1 MTFSEKLVQL
11 RKEKGLSQEDLAEL
25 CGVSRQAVS
34 RWELGTSLPDMEKL
48 LLLGNYFSV
57 SMDYLLRE
65 EETRKT
71 AEAAV
76 EGVYIYSFEKIC
88 RLLLPRR
95 EKMETLY
102 DNAGLYD
109 VTYDT
114 EQDNRVEEYWKKVL
128 AGVCDVKRVLDCSI
142 GTGQMTLALAKMGY
156 QVTGTDISA
165 AMLANCRE
173 NAVERGLDVTVRQ
186 CDFRKLSSGFEA
198 GETFDCV
205 MSTGNSL
212 PHVTNEE
219 VAQTLREMDKLVR
232 PGGYLYLDNR
242 NWDKILREHQRFY
255 FYQPMKGK
263 TGERINLT
271 QVWDYNLDGT
281 LTFHLLYTFERDGRL
296 YKKEV
301 SSIYSY
307 PLPRK
312 FLEQQLEELGYR
324 LLKEEPRLKLP
335 GQDLE
340 STDWYYMLAQKL
352 NAWE

>member
-11 RKEKGLSQEDLAEL
+11 RKEKGLSQEDLAEI
-25 CGVSRQAVS
+25 CKVSRQAVS

-48 LLLGNYFSV
+48 LVLGSYFSV
-57 SMDYLLRE
+57 SMDYLLKE
-65 EETRKT
+65 EETSKT
-71 AEAAV
+71 AEAAQP
-76 EGVYIYSFEKIC
+76 GNAIYSFEKIC
-88 RLLLPRR
+88 HLLLPRR

-102 DNAGLYD
+102 DNAVLYD
-109 VTYDT
+109 VTYDM
-114 EQDNRVEEYWKKVL
+114 EMDDRMERYWGKVF
-128 AGVCDVKRVLDCSI
+128 AGIRDVKQVLDCSI

-156 QVTGTDISA
+156 QVTGTDISG
-165 AMLANCRE
+165 AMLANCRK
-173 NAVERGLDVTVRQ
+173 NAEERRVDVTVSQ
-186 CDFRKLSSGFEA
+186 CDFRKLSSAFEA
-198 GETFDCV
+198 GKKFDCV

-219 VAQTLREMDKLVR
+219 VVQTLKEMDKLVR

-255 FYQPMKGK
+255 FYQPMMGRE
-263 TGERINLT
+263 GERINLT

-281 LTFHLLYTFERDGRL
+281 LTFHLLYTFEREGKL

-307 PLPRK
+307 PLPRCL
-312 FLEQQLEELGYR
+312 LEQQLEELGYVI
-324 LLKEEPRLKLP
+324 LKEEPRIKIP

-340 STDWYYMLAQKL
+340 NTDWYYMLAQKTS
-352 NAWE
+352 